1 VIVVKMVRIL
11 SALCLVGAGLVATTQ
26 SAFADG
32 NYFLQ
37 STNSVYPSGWGSADG
52 SVVFTGKHKVF
63 QQGYAQDHC
72 AGDGSGDGYGVYV
85 RSRVIWGNGA
95 YSEWSPWQG
104 DSSGC
109 ADHTE
114 GFVSS
119 GFSNPDKNVLRMEVQ
134 LCLRD
139 VQRNDVINCDLASFR
154 NQFI

>member
-1 VIVVKMVRIL
+1 VRTVRIL
-11 SALCLVGAGLVATTQ
+11 AALGLLAAGLVAGATP
-26 SAFADG
+26 AAANG
-32 NYFLQ
+32 NYYLV
-37 STNSVYPSGWGSADG
+37 STISPYPSGWGSADG

>member
-1 VIVVKMVRIL
+1 MKIVRIL
-11 SALCLVGAGLVATTQ
+11 AVVGLLAAGLFAGATP
-26 SAFADG
+26 AAANG
-32 NYFLQ
+32 NYYLTSAISPF
-37 STNSVYPSGWGSADG
+37 PSGWGSAEG
-52 SVVFTGKHKVF
+52 SVDFTGKHKVF

-119 GFSNPDKNVLRMEVQ
+119 GFSNPDRNILRMEVQ

-154 NQFI
+154 NQYI